1 MIKGIKWY
9 SLRLSFADFARG
21 PEESLETHVLGL
33 VKKFNL
39 VSATV
44 LKESFHY
51 NMFGSPAS
59 DQLFGSRPGSKPI
72 FMELFISEVKVD
84 SFIKELEELA
94 LKGKSNVLYFKHE
107 FSSIIGNPSV
117 LDKIDEYKK

>member
-1 MIKGIKWY
+1 
-9 SLRLSFADFARG
+9 
-21 PEESLETHVLGL
+21 VLGL

-39 VSATV
+39 VAATV
-44 LKESFHY
+44 LKENFHY

-59 DQLFGSRPGSKPI
+59 TQLFGSRPGSKSI

-94 LKGKSNVLYFKHE
+94 MKGKSNILYFKYE
-107 FSSIIGNPSV
+107 ISSIIGNVSV
-117 LDKIDEYKK
+117 LDKLDEYKK